1 MQLDSALDAQPPA
14 TSDRDATSQASMP
27 PAAESPADKFHIQA
41 LHKQLQSALE
51 EIGKLRQR
59 ALAESQSQ
67 ASLSG
72 LDAEPG
78 TSGDNLWRP
87 AWDGFRRGFVLAYAV
102 RAGLGTMTRALALA
116 RAGQYKDM
124 RSWRLISESGL
135 HYREDAVRLGL
146 FIGGF
151 TGSYH
156 LISGAL
162 NKWQGSL
169 SPSQNCMAAGT
180 AAGLTLM
187 FLSKERRRTLALYM
201 LARIAQCLYNSLKQ
215 QGLFHFWGSD
225 WAYGDALLFALSS
238 AQVMYAYVMRP
249 ETLPK
254 SYWKFIVKSG
264 PIEPPVLEAVRRSIR
279 KLPIDLRSFNAFI
292 KKRGGTAFLSTAF
305 PSQITDAML
314 HPQTAS
320 ALVHSVK
327 VPWATFRKTFPLYMS
342 ISLVPYVVLNLKRAL
357 RNPVGTAG
365 HAVGSAVRSTSF
377 LAAFVG
383 IYSAAISLHRK
394 LFSWDHKL
402 LYYVAGLAASGS
414 ILIEKKS
421 RRSELALYVMPRAVD
436 AFVLALTKK
445 RWVPSVKFG
454 EVILFSLCMGGL
466 MYYRQHEP
474 ETMAPLLN
482 TLISRIVLGE
492 TKKQRPDL
500 PRPASITFSEG
511 DFPGGS
517 AHHYEDYST
526 QPSSQGNSPSKGLAS
541 LGSSPDKGTMAQ
553 PQAELSALGD
563 SHDAQQQGSGR
574 GYLVQP
580 HQSSHDAGENSH
592 KRAVT
597 SHGDRGPSSGKQ
609 PLQAA
614 CGPDE
619 ESEGQ
624 TSTAS
629 HGLHAQEESQYHG
642 AHQSSLS
649 QLQVDSAHDSISKMP
664 TSAAQ
669 QNVNEQAGGRS
680 HGIVSGEKQ
689 AEAES
694 HEIGNVD
701 AVVPEG
707 PHRDDLVSLVQG
719 TQQFI
724 GMLQTRDLA

>member
-1 MQLDSALDAQPPA
+1 MQLDSGLDTRSPA
-14 TSDRDATSQASMP
+14 IADRDATSQTSMP
-27 PAAESPADKFHIQA
+27 SATESPADKSHIQA
-41 LHKQLQSALE
+41 LHKKLQSALE
-51 EIGKLRQR
+51 EIGMLKQR

-72 LDAEPG
+72 LDTEPG
-78 TSGDNLWRP
+78 TSGDNVWRP

-124 RSWRLISESGL
+124 RGWRLISESGL

-156 LISGAL
+156 LISGSL
-162 NKWQGSL
+162 KKWQGSL
-169 SPSQNCMAAGT
+169 PPAQNCMAAGT

-187 FLSKERRRTLALYM
+187 FLSKERRRTLALYT

-264 PIEPPVLEAVRRSIR
+264 PIETPALEAVRRSIR
-279 KLPIDLRSFNAFI
+279 KLPIDLQSFNAFI
-292 KKRGGTAFLSTAF
+292 KKRGGTAFLTTAF
-305 PSQITDAML
+305 PAQITDAML

-327 VPWATFRKTFPLYMS
+327 VPWDTFRKTFPLYIS

-394 LFSWDHKL
+394 LFTWDHKL

-482 TLISRIVLGE
+482 TLISRVVFGE
-492 TKKQRPDL
+492 TKKRRPDL
-500 PRPASITFSEG
+500 PRPASIAFSEG
-511 DFPGGS
+511 DFPGS
-517 AHHYEDYST
+517 LYPYST

-553 PQAELSALGD
+553 PQADLSALGN
-563 SHDAQQQGSGR
+563 SHAQQQVSGR
-574 GYLVQP
+574 GNLVQP
-580 HQSSHDAGENSH
+580 GGNSH
-592 KRAVT
+592 GGSVT
-597 SHGDRGPSSGKQ
+597 SQGDRGPSNGEQ

-614 CGPDE
+614 CGPDQQ
-619 ESEGQ
+619 SEGQ

-629 HGLHAQEESQYHG
+629 HSLHAQEGSQDCG
-642 AHQSSLS
+642 ADENSLS
-649 QLQVDSAHDSISKMP
+649 QSQINIAHDSTSKTS
-664 TSAAQ
+664 TSAVQ
-669 QNVNEQAGGRS
+669 QDANGQADAHEQTDERS
-680 HGIVSGEKQ
+680 HGDFNSGEKQ
-689 AEAES
+689 SEAES
-694 HEIGNVD
+694 HETSNSVVD
-701 AVVPEG
+701 AAVPEG
-707 PHRDDLVSLVQG
+707 PNRDDLVNLVQG
-719 TQQFI
+719 TEQFI
-724 GMLQTRDLA
+724 GMLQARDVS